1 MIKTMTVSS
10 RKGLFKPIIRIQE
23 SPYKPPKHQTQSHRD
38 GSFNTHPKT
47 DQSAIAQNSGSETM
61 TLNIFIC
68 HLIKTETTKPQ

>member
-61 TLNIFIC
+61 TLNIFIWMSSS
-68 HLIKTETTKPQ
+68 IDIFKP